1 MAEFAVAA
9 RTLLHLGSEL
19 ITSDEVA
26 IYELIK
32 NAFDSG
38 SSRVSIKFFCPIS
51 SHIVSECNE
60 MIDDSVDNLISLSD
74 IKSLIL
80 NKLKNNWR
88 ILNEN
93 DEILDF
99 DSSVEL
105 VRNST

>member
-51 SHIVSECNE
+51 S
-60 MIDDSVDNLISLSD
+60 
-74 IKSLIL
+74 
-80 NKLKNNWR
+80 
-88 ILNEN
+88 
-93 DEILDF
+93 
-99 DSSVEL
+99 
-105 VRNST
+105 